1 MHSGGG
7 YHIDRQLSE
16 KGPLYAR
23 GNQTDASDIDLRFL
37 CGEGVTFSQLLD
49 IQEALEAELGKPL
62 DIATAP
68 PGQMRPSFY
77 NRIVQDEA
85 PLYVA

>member
-1 MHSGGG
+1 M
-7 YHIDRQLSE
+7 
-16 KGPLYAR
+16 YAR

-77 NRIVQDEA
+77 NRIVQNEVS
-85 PLYVA
+85 LYVA